1 MTIKIY
7 KPSELSNAEYQ
18 ALPQISGS
26 SLHVILSES
35 PAQFR
40 FCEPEED
47 RKALD
52 FGIYS
57 HAMILEPERFAQQY
71 AKDFDASAYEQILV
85 TNADLQGWLRDRGA
99 KVSGTKA
106 ELIERILSTGEQ
118 VFIAELEATKYR
130 DQHQGREFINPID
143 YAKLEQMRA
152 AIFADKEVADMLA
165 NSAAEYS
172 LVSDEF
178 KVRPDIITG
187 GGGLVNYKTCRT
199 CHPQRFG
206 KNAYDYGYIMKAA
219 LEWDMFKAA
228 YGQEPAF
235 YCLLAQQKH
244 SPFIHKPWMLGKDII
259 AIGRQQYKEAIRIY
273 RICKEQ
279 NSWPAFGGVEY
290 LVLPEFITKQYEV

>member
-7 KPSELSNAEYQ
+7 KPDELTNAEYQ

-26 SLHVILSES
+26 SLHTILSES
-35 PAQFR
+35 PAQFK
-40 FCEPEED
+40 FGEPEED
-47 RKALD
+47 RQALD

-57 HAMILEPERFAQQY
+57 HAMILEPARFAHQY
-71 AKDFDASAYEQILV
+71 AKDFDADAYEKIL
-85 TNADLQGWLRDRGA
+85 TTGADMTAWLKERGV
-99 KVSGTKA
+99 KSSGLKP
-106 ELIERILSTGEQ
+106 ELIQRIIDTGEP
-118 VFIAELEATKYR
+118 VFIAETEAEKHR
-130 DQHQGREFINPID
+130 AQHDGKEFISPSD

-152 AIFADKEVADMLA
+152 AIFADQEVADMLA
-165 NSAAEYS
+165 NSSAEYS
-172 LVSDEF
+172 LISDEF

-206 KNAYDYGYIMKAA
+206 RNAYDYGYIMKAA

-244 SPFIHKPWMLGKDII
+244 SPYIHKPWMLGKDII

-273 RICKEQ
+273 RACKEAD
-279 NSWPAFGGVEY
+279 SWPAFGGVEY
-290 LVLPEFITKQYEV
+290 LVLPQFITQQYEV